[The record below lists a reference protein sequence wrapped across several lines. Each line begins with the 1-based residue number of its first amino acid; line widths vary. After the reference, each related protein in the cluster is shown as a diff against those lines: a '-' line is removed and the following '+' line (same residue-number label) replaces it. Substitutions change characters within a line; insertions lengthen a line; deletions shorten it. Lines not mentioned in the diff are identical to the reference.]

1 MTGERRTGRVDYL
14 DWLRVAAVAGVFL
27 FHTLRPFDD
36 GDWHVKNAE
45 VSEGISIGIGFLGS
59 WGLAFFFM
67 VSGAGTWLALRW
79 RSAGG
84 FVRERLLRLLVP
96 LVVAYV
102 LLSPLQYF
110 IEENHKGE
118 FGDSYLGDV
127 RRFFG
132 DLSGDPP
139 LWIRDSYHLWFLIYL
154 LQFALLG
161 LPLFVWLRGPRAQRL
176 VDWFADRCERRGVIL
191 LLVVPLVPVHLLFLA
206 LPGPDHGWGE
216 FVLFFDFFVLGHLV
230 LSDERLV
237 EAVRRDLVPGL
248 VLGLG
253 AFVIGVATGIIG
265 FLETWWN
272 DPEYSWPY
280 VWYSVLITFEVWGW
294 LVAVLAL
301 GMRLPAFQR
310 SLPVPVARVAMP
322 FFLVHQPVILAI
334 AYYVVDWDA
343 RHTGQVRRPATGR
356 LPDIRGPGLD
366 PLRPPRCVHAVRS
379 QTTAA
384 LMTCY
389 CRIWAA
395 WLGTWVCISRGVR
408 W

>member
-67 VSGAGTWLALRW
+67 VSGAGTWLAL
-79 RSAGG
+79 
-84 FVRERLLRLLVP
+84 RERLLRLLVP